1 LSSIQD
7 GTLFFKER
15 KIEMGRI
22 KLFYTVDE
30 EHVLEEAAKII
41 NLGADDLQQAVS
53 LFNQVQAT
61 LRGRTVEGDD
71 GDGAP
76 VNVALA
82 VEMIEEFREALLNVD
97 TRLEE
102 VTAIIEGYE
111 EYRRMSKKP
120 AVSPQSPLPKLM
132 TATTPPKKE
141 D

>member
-1 LSSIQD
+1 
-7 GTLFFKER
+7 
-15 KIEMGRI
+15 MGRI